1 MNLLH
6 GFVVGCENK
15 VGTVALID
23 DGDDRQDKECKA
35 WPGSK
40 TIAADLSL
48 SRSTVKRTI
57 KDLEKA
63 ALMRKEP
70 HNRENGSVTSNRYY
84 LLWKLYF
91 YAKGEVCLSGPPQSR
106 QDFVGRG

>member
-70 HNRENGSVTSNRYY
+70 HYRENGSVTSNRYY